1 MKKCIPAI
9 LCGIFASAVIM
20 PAAANDPKDEQAIIA
35 TLDAMAQGHTKKDA
49 AILDK
54 VYSPDLTY
62 SHADANLWDK
72 ARTLKAVEG
81 LGMLEFKFHDPNI
94 RVYGNVALVRVD
106 TELRNGRPE
115 KPNDLHLN
123 LLFALVR
130 GPGPNGWQIVALQMT
145 PRKMPA
151 ETK

>member
-1 MKKCIPAI
+1 MKKFVLAI
-9 LCGIFASAVIM
+9 LSGILALAVVV
-20 PAAANDPKDEQAIIA
+20 PAATNAPKDEQAIIA
-35 TLDAMAQGHTKKDA
+35 TLDAMAQGHIRKDA

-81 LGMLEFKFHDPNI
+81 PGMLEFTSHDPNI
-94 RVYGNVALVRVD
+94 RVYGDVALVRVD
-106 TELRNGRPE
+106 TELRNRRPE
-115 KPNDLHLN
+115 KPNELHLN

-130 GPGPNGWQIVALQMT
+130 GPGPDGWQITALQMT
-145 PRKMPA
+145 RLPEK
-151 ETK
+151 K